1 MDGLK
6 LLVGLVVL
14 ASVTASPAVAASAG
28 GTPGAP
34 ATASD
39 GVVATHQQPD
49 TTVGQARS
57 DQPPET
63 ADEYLA
69 AFNELSGT
77 PAFEQY
83 TEFETIRSLAV
94 SKLQVVEF
102 DDETEREMATVL
114 SLLRSFSESYTAA
127 ENGSVRAS
135 LETANGTARQ
145 VQTLEEQG
153 LTYAP
158 LADLALSRF
167 YENQGD
173 ALLQS
178 ASEVTTT
185 PEKLRLLEQA
195 ATAFR
200 AAGASQKF
208 SQVNLR
214 VEELRSQ
221 YERDV
226 ARMNSAEQRAS
237 SFLERCSSCDG
248 VSAVASGELFG
259 TFALYLD
266 SGGTLADVR
275 DAEDRAGEN
284 ALSDR
289 QSQLAGLRGDVSS
302 ARTTLALASTA
313 LLVGYGALVAL
324 FAMLVTHRLVVWR
337 RTVDAANVGD
347 IVVLQG
353 GRDA

>member
-14 ASVTASPAVAASAG
+14 ASVTATPAVAVGAG
-28 GTPGAP
+28 GTPAAP
-34 ATASD
+34 ATTGD
-39 GVVATHQQPD
+39 TVDATHTQPD
-49 TTVGQARS
+49 TTVGQARN
-57 DQPPET
+57 DVPPET

-69 AFNELSGT
+69 AFNQLSGT

-102 DDETEREMATVL
+102 DDTTEREMGAVL
-114 SLLRSFSESYTAA
+114 ALLRSFNESYTAA
-127 ENGSVRAS
+127 QNGSVAESLAAANRTGGHVRA
-135 LETANGTARQ
+135 
-145 VQTLEEQG
+145 LEEQG

-178 ASEVTTT
+178 ASDVTRT
-185 PEKLRLLEQA
+185 PEKIHLLGQA

-200 AAGASQKF
+200 QAGATQKF

-214 VEELRSQ
+214 VEELRSG
-221 YERDV
+221 YERDLT
-226 ARMNSAEQRAS
+226 AMNAAEERADG
-237 SFLERCSSCDG
+237 FLGSCSSCDG

-259 TFALYLD
+259 TFSLYLE

-275 DAEDRAGEN
+275 DAERRAGEN

-289 QSQLAGLRGDVSS
+289 ESRLAGLRTDISS
-302 ARTTLALASTA
+302 ARTTLALASMV
-313 LLVGYGALVAL
+313 LLVGYGVVVALV
-324 FAMLVTHRLVVWR
+324 AMLVTHRLVVWR
-337 RTVDAANVGD
+337 RTVDAANVGE

-353 GRDA
+353 GQDA

>member
-14 ASVTASPAVAASAG
+14 ASVTASPAVAVNAG

-34 ATASD
+34 ATTEDPTVTPHQRSD
-39 GVVATHQQPD
+39 TSVE
-49 TTVGQARS
+49 QARN
-57 DQPPET
+57 DRPPET

-69 AFNELSGT
+69 AFNQLSGT

-102 DDETEREMATVL
+102 DDATEREMATVL
-114 SLLRSFSESYTAA
+114 SLLRSFNESYTAA
-127 ENGSVRAS
+127 ENGSVSES
-135 LETANGTARQ
+135 LVAANGTAQQ
-145 VQTLEEQG
+145 VGALEEQG

-178 ASEVTTT
+178 ASDVAET

-214 VEELRSQ
+214 VEELRNQ

-226 ARMNSAEQRAS
+226 ARMNTAEQRATG
-237 SFLERCSSCDG
+237 FLESCSSCDG

-259 TFALYLD
+259 TFALYLE

-275 DAEDRAGEN
+275 DAEDRAAEN

-289 QSQLAGLRGDVSS
+289 RGQLAALRGDVSS
-302 ARTTLALASTA
+302 ARTTLALASTT
-313 LLVGYGALVAL
+313 LLVGYGVLVAL

-353 GRDA
+353 GHDA